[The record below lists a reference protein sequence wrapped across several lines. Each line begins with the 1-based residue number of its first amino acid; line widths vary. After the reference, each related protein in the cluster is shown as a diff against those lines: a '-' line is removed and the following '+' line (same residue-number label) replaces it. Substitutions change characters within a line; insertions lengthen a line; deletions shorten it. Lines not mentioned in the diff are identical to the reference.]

1 MPSGKERAK
10 DQRAPVKSGSAARI
24 SKLRNGLIAQ
34 GVMMAPAAHRPVAP
48 SARYGRYK

>member
-10 DQRAPVKSGSAARI
+10 DQRAPVKIGSAARI

-34 GVMMAPAAHRPVAP
+34 GVMMATRGSQAGGPISPL
-48 SARYGRYK
+48 